1 MNKKSMDRI
10 TILMPLKNYH
20 PVFLDKSI
28 KSVFNQTSSAW
39 NLLIIVQKKDLKKFQ
54 EILKHRLPD
63 SRVKIILKKGYQL
76 AGSINSGMKS
86 AATNFVA
93 ILHSDD
99 VWAPEAVE
107 TLLRYISKNPDIDFF
122 HSSRLKINENDD
134 QISQVYQSKETF
146 TVEDFKLGSPVKHL
160 LCWRKEKALSIG
172 GIDERLYSVGPDD
185 YDFPWTMAEN
195 GATFKAIPECL
206 YIYREH
212 LKAFR
217 LTTHLPLSVH
227 KRGIKRIL
235 KKHGVEKEI
244 IEKRIAQGEKTYL
257 RECLY
262 KNRPER
268 FFKNFS
274 SFFKIYCRKLIEAVS
289 KY

>member
-54 EILKHRLPD
+54 EILKHRLSD